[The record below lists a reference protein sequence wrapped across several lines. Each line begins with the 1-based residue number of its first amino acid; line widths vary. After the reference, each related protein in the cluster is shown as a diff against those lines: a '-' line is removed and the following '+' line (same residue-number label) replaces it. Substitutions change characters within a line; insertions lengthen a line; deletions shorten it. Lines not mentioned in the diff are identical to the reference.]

1 MERARHGKDRRRTT
15 GPAGGAGLRDGVAG
29 GEPEPISSGDS
40 VAGQP
45 DPHPGEVDEG
55 AQGPNAIPDDPTGEH
70 PHKPHKPEVS
80 SAPTPSGC

>member
-1 MERARHGKDRRRTT
+1 MDDT
-15 GPAGGAGLRDGVAG
+15 GTQHQQDGQQEQ
-29 GEPEPISSGDS
+29 GEKVDQDGQEGQVSETASEFGEPISSGDS

-70 PHKPHKPEVS
+70 PHEP
-80 SAPTPSGC
+80 